1 MTHLRRPLVSYVV
14 PAFNEAGIVQPH
26 LAELLRY
33 ARSFEASYPF
43 EIIVVNDG
51 SSDETGL
58 LADAF
63 AAAHPEVKVEHHL
76 TNRGLTRA
84 LQTGFDA
91 ARGDIIVTLDLDLSY
106 APYHIALMLRALK
119 ETNAGIV
126 LASAYMRGGRVVNVP
141 WTRKELSAW
150 ANRYLSLA
158 TGGRIA
164 TLTCMVRAYN
174 AAAIRRLALCADDMD
189 FNHRMLFAALRAHLP
204 VVEVP
209 ARLEWR
215 RVAPDG
221 VARRSSMKIVSHSW
235 SVLMAG
241 MRYRP
246 SLLLAVPGLVPGLL
260 PLVVALLVF
269 FRSSHSVLVDA
280 TAGTVAIQVLSMAFA
295 VVLAGSYVRQLRMPS
310 RSRAIL
316 TDGSTESNA

>member
-1 MTHLRRPLVSYVV
+1 MNFRRPLVSYVV
-14 PAFNEAGIVQPH
+14 PAFNEAAVVEPH
-26 LAELLRY
+26 LEELYRY
-33 ARSFEASYPF
+33 AGTLPDYPF

-63 AAAHPEVKVEHHL
+63 AATHPEVSVHHHL
-76 TNRGLTRA
+76 TNRGLTSA
-84 LQTGFDA
+84 LRTGFDA
-91 ARGDIIVTLDLDLSY
+91 ARGDIVVTLDLDLSY

-126 LASAYMRGGRVVNVP
+126 LASAYTRGGQVADVP

-158 TGGRIA
+158 SGGRIA

-174 AAAIRRLALCADDMD
+174 AAALRRLALAPEDMD
-189 FNHRMLFAALRAHLP
+189 FNHRMLFAALRAGVP

-209 ARLEWR
+209 ARLQWR
-215 RVAPDG
+215 RPAPDG
-221 VARRSSMKIVSHSW
+221 TARRSSMRIISHSW

-246 SLLLAVPGLVPGLL
+246 SLLLAVPGLIPGLL
-260 PLVVALLVF
+260 PLVVALFVL
-269 FRSSHSVLVDA
+269 FRSSHTALVGA
-280 TAGTVAIQVLSMAFA
+280 TIGTITVQVLSMAFA
-295 VVLAGSYVRQLRMPS
+295 VVLAGSYVRQLRLPS
-310 RSRAIL
+310 RSHAIL
-316 TDGSTESNA
+316 ADGKTESNA